1 MTYSDTRQ
9 QAIVERI
16 RYLMKHLGMTQARF
30 AERINVNAA
39 NFSKH
44 LSGKLPVTTGLI
56 NRIALD
62 FGVNRNWLVDGT
74 DTPFSK
80 PEADHA
86 VKLAPVPLNH
96 LEQSENQAVTTKGVP
111 VYDIDVTAGFGE
123 LSRMFTDDRL
133 TGFVDLPQLGISE
146 GVRIVRVSGDSMEPL
161 ISNGGYIALREVQ
174 SKTIFWGQI
183 YVVILED
190 YRMVKIVRRHS
201 DPAMLILHSANR
213 DYDDIE
219 IPRSEVIGLYLVEG
233 IINYRQQ
240 C

>member
-1 MTYSDTRQ
+1 MPRSDTRQ
-9 QAIVERI
+9 QAAIIERI
-16 RYLMKHLGMTQARF
+16 RFLMKHLGMTQVRF

-44 LSGKLPVTTGLI
+44 LSGKLPISTGLI

-62 FGVNRNWLVDGT
+62 FGINRNWLVNGT
-74 DTPFSK
+74 DTPYSK

-86 VKLAPVPLNH
+86 MMLAP
-96 LEQSENQAVTTKGVP
+96 SETLGRIETRNVSKGIP

-133 TGFVDLPQLGISE
+133 SGVVDLPQLGVSD

-161 ISNGGYIALREVQ
+161 INNGGYIALREIQ

-190 YRMVKIVRRHS
+190 YRMVKIVRRHA
-201 DPAMLILHSANR
+201 DPDRLILHSVNP

-219 IPRSEVIGLYLVEG
+219 IARSEVIGLYLVEG

>member
-1 MTYSDTRQ
+1 MIPLSDNREQ
-9 QAIVERI
+9 QAAIIERI
-16 RYLMKHLGMTQARF
+16 RFIMKHLGMTQGRF

-44 LSGKLPVTTGLI
+44 LSGKLPITIGLI

-62 FGVNRNWLVDGT
+62 FGINRNWLIDGT
-74 DTPFSK
+74 DTPYSK
-80 PEADHA
+80 SEADHA
-86 VKLAPVPLNH
+86 VMLASTEPMAGMEMRNIK
-96 LEQSENQAVTTKGVP
+96 KGIP

-133 TGFVDLPQLGISE
+133 SGIVDLPQLGITD

-161 ISNGGYIALREVQ
+161 INNGGYIALREIQ

-190 YRMVKIVRRHS
+190 YRMVKIVRRHT
-201 DPAMLILHSANR
+201 DPEMLILHSVNP

-219 IPRSEVIGLYLVEG
+219 ISRAEVIGLYLVEG

>member
-1 MTYSDTRQ
+1 MPRSDTRQ
-9 QAIVERI
+9 QVAIIERI
-16 RYLMKHLGMTQARF
+16 RFLMKHLGMTQVRF

-44 LSGKLPVTTGLI
+44 LSGKLPISTGLI

-62 FGVNRNWLVDGT
+62 FGINRDWLVDGT
-74 DTPFSK
+74 DTPYSK
-80 PEADHA
+80 PEANHA
-86 VKLAPVPLNH
+86 MMLAPAETLGRIETRNT
-96 LEQSENQAVTTKGVP
+96 SKGIP

-133 TGFVDLPQLGISE
+133 SGVVDLPQLGISE

-161 ISNGGYIALREVQ
+161 INNGGYIALREIQ

-190 YRMVKIVRRHS
+190 YRMVKIVRRHA
-201 DPAMLILHSANR
+201 DPEQLILHSVNP

-219 IPRSEVIGLYLVEG
+219 IARSEVIGLYLVEG